1 MGFKLSKFM
10 LGSKAQGNKTKKMN
24 KLLFPES
31 QCDYFCFTAR
41 SLRAKYEF

>member
-1 MGFKLSKFM
+1 M
-10 LGSKAQGNKTKKMN
+10 LGSEAEENKAKEMN

-31 QCDYFCFTAR
+31 QCDYFCFIAR